1 MRHFLKETDLSVAEA
16 AEVFE
21 LAAHLK
27 AQRRAGA
34 DRALDGES
42 WGLLFFKK
50 STRTRVSFQVG
61 VHELGGN
68 PVMLNAEDMQLSRG
82 ETPEDTAKVLSRY
95 LHGMVI
101 RCHEHALLETFVKE
115 GSMPIVNALSDFL
128 HPCQFYTDM
137 FTLAER
143 WCAGDVKKMGTCL
156 RGKKV
161 VFIGDT
167 ACNMGN
173 TFALGCVHLGM
184 EIVLCGPA
192 GYEPG
197 RELYEQ
203 FKADKLEPK
212 FTFTTNPEE
221 AVKEADMIYT
231 DVWVSMGMEAEKEHR
246 LKEFK
251 PYQVNER
258 LMSLAKPTAFFM
270 HCLPAHI
277 GEEVS
282 EGVLKGPQS
291 IIFDQAEN
299 RLHTQKAILAF
310 LAKANRHAC

>member
-1 MRHFLKETDLSVAEA
+1 MRHFLKETDLSVDEA
-16 AEVFE
+16 AHVFE
-21 LAAHLK
+21 LAAALK
-27 AQRRAGA
+27 AGRGSANAPKPLAGQ
-34 DRALDGES
+34 S

-61 VHELGGN
+61 VSELGGA
-68 PVMLNAEDMQLSRG
+68 PVMLNAEDMQLARG

-101 RCHEHALLETFVKE
+101 RCREHALLETFARE
-115 GSMPIVNALSDFL
+115 GTMPVVNALSDFL

-143 WCAGDVKKMGTCL
+143 WSGGNPKKMGECL
-156 RGKKV
+156 RGRKI

-184 EIVLCGPA
+184 EITLCGPA
-192 GYEPG
+192 GYEPHAD
-197 RELYEQ
+197 LYKQ
-203 FKADKLEPK
+203 FEADGLKPN
-212 FTFTTNPEE
+212 FTFTTDPE
-221 AVKEADMIYT
+221 AAAKGADVLYT
-231 DVWVSMGMEAEKEHR
+231 DVWVSMGMEDEKERR
-246 LKEFK
+246 LREFR
-251 PYQVNER
+251 PYQVNEH
-258 LMSLAKPTAFFM
+258 LMSLAKPDAFFM
-270 HCLPAHI
+270 HCLPAHV

-282 EGVLKGPQS
+282 EGVLRGAQS
-291 IIFDQAEN
+291 IVFDEAEN

-310 LAKANRHAC
+310 LAAENAKR

>member
-1 MRHFLKETDLSVAEA
+1 MKHFLKETDLDLDEVSR
-16 AEVFE
+16 VFE
-21 LAAHLK
+21 LANELK
-27 AQRRAGA
+27 TNRAETKI
-34 DRALDGES
+34 RALAGQS

-61 VHELGGN
+61 VHELGGF

-101 RCHEHALLETFVKE
+101 RCHEHSLLETFAKE
-115 GSMPIVNALSDFL
+115 GSFPIVNALSDFL

-143 WCAGDVKKMGTCL
+143 WSRGNAKKMAESL
-156 RGKKV
+156 RGRKV
-161 VFIGDT
+161 AFIGDT

-184 EIVLCGPA
+184 EIVLCGPK
-192 GYEPG
+192 GYEPQK
-197 RELYEQ
+197 ELYEQ
-203 FKADKLEPK
+203 FAADKLAPNFS
-212 FTFTTNPEE
+212 FTNDPES
-221 AVKEADMIYT
+221 AAKNADMIYT
-231 DVWVSMGMEAEKEHR
+231 DVWVSMGMEEEKARR
-246 LKEFK
+246 LKEFQG
-251 PYQVNER
+251 YQVNEH
-258 LMSLAKPTAFFM
+258 LMALAKPDAFFM

-282 EGVLKGPQS
+282 AEVLNGPQS
-291 IIFDQAEN
+291 IVFDQAEN
-299 RLHTQKAILAF
+299 RLHTQKAILAV
-310 LAKANRHAC
+310 LAEANSK